1 MKKQICLIFLGFV
14 PAVIFAQSSNFL
26 KRLQIRQSF
35 ESDDAK
41 ENPAVFS
48 LTFPK
53 DTNSSYLIDIG
64 VSYRLSDNAKQSYG
78 AIVAEYHR
86 TNLIDEEVNN
96 LQVGYKHKWTFKKP
110 NLEASTWEGIL
121 NNLNNPFGSFVLN
134 TSAKFRRDKI
144 EGSAGVVGTFLFS
157 YFKLGAPNKTS
168 LGAWNIQQQKPGKV
182 LKTNNKFAWLL
193 IPEAGIEFQHNF
205 KADSTLFKGFVG
217 RTVGKINLSF
227 GTTKTNPKSQYVPLF
242 KWLFTADIAMRY
254 DLIGEQYTDSRFH
267 PMIQTGLDIYLVNDK
282 PLNLVLG
289 AAFTYGDNPVE
300 GFREFKFE
308 PQNMWVIAL
317 KVKK

>member
-1 MKKQICLIFLGFV
+1 
-14 PAVIFAQSSNFL
+14 
-26 KRLQIRQSF
+26 
-35 ESDDAK
+35 
-41 ENPAVFS
+41 
-48 LTFPK
+48 
-53 DTNSSYLIDIG
+53 
-64 VSYRLSDNAKQSYG
+64 
-78 AIVAEYHR
+78 
-86 TNLIDEEVNN
+86 
-96 LQVGYKHKWTFKKP
+96 
-110 NLEASTWEGIL
+110 
-121 NNLNNPFGSFVLN
+121 
-134 TSAKFRRDKI
+134 
-144 EGSAGVVGTFLFS
+144 
-157 YFKLGAPNKTS
+157 
-168 LGAWNIQQQKPGKV
+168 
-182 LKTNNKFAWLL
+182 
-193 IPEAGIEFQHNF
+193 
-205 KADSTLFKGFVG
+205 LFKGFVG